1 MDQVYDPV
9 AEGMLVLVRQMMRD
23 LTELGIQV
31 DIGEEMHPFD
41 LLVFITAFY
50 GAKVLQKDG
59 AK

>member
-9 AEGMLVLVRQMMRD
+9 MEGMLVLVRQMMHD

-41 LLVFITAFY
+41 LFICIATFY
-50 GAKVLQKDG
+50 GAKVS
-59 AK
+59 